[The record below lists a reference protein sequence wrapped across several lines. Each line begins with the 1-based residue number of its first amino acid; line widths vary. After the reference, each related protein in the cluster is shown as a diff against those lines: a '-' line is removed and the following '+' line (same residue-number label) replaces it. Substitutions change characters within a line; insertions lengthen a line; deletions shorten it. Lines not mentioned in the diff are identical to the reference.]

1 MAQLLIVKELND
13 LLEQW
18 EDLNLAGDFEFH
30 LNQIIG
36 LNKDKSEASEM
47 AKVMIGSELNLMG
60 LLARAIPDYE
70 KLRRVMGGE
79 TFYHKTNFMPRVPTA
94 LRSSCENVS
103 DFYDQMFIK
112 CSVRI
117 PFYLLK
123 WMETR
128 RACVVEDSLP
138 IPMVDLRTENWLH
151 RLPYHSMY
159 LTVKSPFVFT
169 DPTEHVDWS
178 VKDFILVKDGNYTRI
193 LFWATENAGNRFTHQ
208 EREKIRKAIREI
220 QKDKLTDTT
229 KQCMDLMSKAN
240 DVFIGDLVIEEGT
253 TMVRDIRGSN
263 NKQELFDLYD
273 PKGKVKDGEVE
284 LYLKMKAIVE
294 MVNGF
299 CKLMSQLPPA
309 PAVHSAQTVVS
320 KSPQQ
325 PPRQWFELPLQTVD
339 YFYTESS
346 DNKVIIKKGNGSEKS
361 PHIRRGHTRRLV
373 QKDGTTK
380 EVWVGEMTI
389 RKDKLV
395 TEQLQGGALK
405 VQ

>member
-1 MAQLLIVKELND
+1 MAQLLIVKELDD
-13 LLEQW
+13 LLTQW
-18 EDLNLAGDFEFH
+18 EDLNIAGDFDFH

-70 KLRRVMGGE
+70 KLRSVMAGE

-94 LRSSCENVS
+94 LRPTCENAS

-169 DPTEHVDWS
+169 EPGVNVDWS

-193 LFWATENAGNRFTHQ
+193 LFWVTENAGTRFTHE
-208 EREKIRKAIREI
+208 ERAKIKNAIREI
-220 QKDKLTDTT
+220 KRDKLTDLS
-229 KQCMDLMSKAN
+229 KQCIDLMGKAH
-240 DVFIGDLVIEEGT
+240 DVFIGDLVIQDGT
-253 TMVRDIRGSN
+253 SLVRDIRGTN
-263 NKQELFDLYD
+263 NHQELFDLYD
-273 PKGKVKDGEVE
+273 PKGKVKDEEVE
-284 LYLKMKAIVE
+284 MYLKMKAMVE

-299 CKLMSQLPPA
+299 CKLMSQVPPA
-309 PAVHSAQTVVS
+309 SAVDSTQSVVS
-320 KSPQQ
+320 KPVPQ

-346 DNKVIIKKGNGSEKS
+346 DNKIIIKKGNGSEKS
-361 PHIRRGHTRRLV
+361 PHIRRGHTRRII

-380 EVWVGEMTI
+380 EVWVAEMTI
-389 RKDKLV
+389 RKDKLT

-405 VQ
+405 IQ